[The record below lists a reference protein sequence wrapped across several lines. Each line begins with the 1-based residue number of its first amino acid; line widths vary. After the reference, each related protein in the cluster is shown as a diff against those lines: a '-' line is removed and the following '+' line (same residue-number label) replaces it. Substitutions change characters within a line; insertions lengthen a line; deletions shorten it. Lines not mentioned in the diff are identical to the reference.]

1 MVTIHRCTISF
12 WLYRPVIQ
20 CGRSKTG
27 RSTRNWSNWSIW
39 VRIARNTFVAIT
51 EKNKEQ
57 YVRLQLSITGT
68 QGEFSPVL
76 LVLLITQQSFWVSS
90 VKMKMLF
97 PVDHSKQMMQMIY
110 IQTIPN
116 ESWCEA
122 YMMYAVCGTNF
133 VYRVFLS

>member
-39 VRIARNTFVAIT
+39 VRDCKKYLCCDYWEKQRAICQTTAKYNRNSRGIFPCIVSFTDNPAI
-51 EKNKEQ
+51 
-57 YVRLQLSITGT
+57 I
-68 QGEFSPVL
+68 
-76 LVLLITQQSFWVSS
+76 
-90 VKMKMLF
+90 F